1 MDEHHVNTI
10 FIFSP
15 FSISA
20 YSKLNEASLPT
31 SPTHQMN
38 WIRENKPYIEMETTA
53 LEKYVKF
60 ILSDDHNINIPPMSK
75 SQLKRIKSNLNQA
88 WFKNIMMK
96 RKVAAIDKDVLENH
110 R

>member
-1 MDEHHVNTI
+1 MLKI
-10 FIFSP
+10 SSFSL

-38 WIRENKPYIEMETTA
+38 WIRENKPYIEMETKPM
-53 LEKYVKF
+53 ENYVNF
-60 ILSDDHNINIPPMSK
+60 ILSDDHNINIPTMSK
-75 SQLKRIKSNLNQA
+75 SELKRIKSNLNQA

>member
-1 MDEHHVNTI
+1 
-10 FIFSP
+10 
-15 FSISA
+15 
-20 YSKLNEASLPT
+20 
-31 SPTHQMN
+31 MN

-110 R
+110 RQAKTKILVQNDILDIMKMNSYLSLITGLP